1 MKLLKAVISGSYRTT
16 DNEVVDFDDLSGAI
30 PHTHEDVA
38 IMHLQGRYA
47 VQWIR
52 QAKKTDGSALYPLR
66 VESIRQVF
74 VDSLTEAEGDLT
86 YVGKDIRE
94 MSQPELQDLATAKD
108 LRSIPLPVELSGA
121 SLREMRAAAY
131 RAYAELDENE
141 VNTDNLSRLPPLVV
155 DAAVRRDS
163 RRTESLDDVLSRE
176 VETRPIDEP
185 EMSLADLKAEARR
198 RGIPFHP
205 NIGADTLKAKLAQ
218 A

>member
-16 DNEVVDFDDLSGAI
+16 DNEVVDFDDLSGVI

-38 IMHLQGRYA
+38 IMHIQGRYA

-52 QAKKTDGSALYPLR
+52 QAKKADGSVLYPLR

-74 VDSLTEAEGDLT
+74 VDSLTEVEGDLT
-86 YVGKDIRE
+86 YAGKDVRE

-155 DAAVRRDS
+155 DAATRRDS
-163 RRTESLDDVLSRE
+163 RRPESLDDVLARE
-176 VETRPIDEP
+176 VEARPIDEP
-185 EMSLADLKAEARR
+185 EASLADLKAEARR
-198 RGIPFHP
+198 RSIPFHP